1 MKVLVVGANG
11 QIGKQLTHLLQDHE
25 GYSVRAMVRK
35 EEQAAPY
42 QAAGIE
48 CVLANLEGSVEE
60 LADAAKNCQAVVFAA
75 GSGGAT
81 GYDKTLLIDLD
92 GAVKMM
98 EAAEQ
103 ASVRRF
109 VMVSAIGAHHREY
122 WSEEIKPY
130 YAAKHYADRML
141 SQSSLTYTI
150 IRPGGLTNNP
160 GTGHIA
166 VAENIRG
173 GSIPRE
179 DVAQTILLSLD
190 KENTFRRSFDLISG
204 DTPISEALSSI

>member
-1 MKVLVVGANG
+1 
-11 QIGKQLTHLLQDHE
+11 
-25 GYSVRAMVRK
+25 
-35 EEQAAPY
+35 
-42 QAAGIE
+42 
-48 CVLANLEGSVEE
+48 
-60 LADAAKNCQAVVFAA
+60 
-75 GSGGAT
+75 
-81 GYDKTLLIDLD
+81 
-92 GAVKMM
+92 MM

-141 SQSSLTYTI
+141 RQSDLTYTI

-166 VAENIRG
+166 A
-173 GSIPRE
+173 
-179 DVAQTILLSLD
+179 
-190 KENTFRRSFDLISG
+190 RRISG
-204 DTPISEALSSI
+204 AVRFRERM

>member
-1 MKVLVVGANG
+1 
-11 QIGKQLTHLLQDHE
+11 
-25 GYSVRAMVRK
+25 
-35 EEQAAPY
+35 
-42 QAAGIE
+42 
-48 CVLANLEGSVEE
+48 
-60 LADAAKNCQAVVFAA
+60 
-75 GSGGAT
+75 
-81 GYDKTLLIDLD
+81 
-92 GAVKMM
+92 MM

-141 SQSSLTYTI
+141 RQSSLTYTI

-166 VAENIRG
+166 AAENIRG

-179 DVAQTILLSLD
+179 DVAKTILLSLD
-190 KENTFRRSFDLISG
+190 EENTFRRSFDLISG
-204 DTPISEALSSI
+204 ILPYPKLYPPSKRVLYQKIAPKYKAARSYPLILRGDLSY